1 MREVITHINKGPDSP
16 ARVLKPERAPLRI
29 AAIQEPWHGSVEK
42 QKQEITAAV
51 QAASEFAPD
60 LIVLTELSLYPYA
73 CTRPDAQAD
82 FVPEQ
87 LNGMSV
93 SFAAELARASSAH
106 VVISLYEDAGKEH
119 FNTAVTVAPSGE
131 IVLKTRKT
139 HIPVTAGYY
148 EDKYFAQGDSS
159 PAVVKIK
166 DALVGTPTCWDQW
179 FPELAREYGL
189 INADLLCYPTAIGS
203 EPDHPD
209 FDTEPLWRQM
219 MVAHGIANGLF
230 VAAVNRTGVEDGITF
245 YGSSFISDPYGRLL
259 VRASSTG
266 SAVLVADL
274 DLDQKRDW
282 LTLFP
287 FFKTRRPSMYKHI
300 NKTDNK

>member
-1 MREVITHINKGPDSP
+1 MREVITHINKGADSP
-16 ARVLKPERAPLRI
+16 ARVLPAERTPLRI
-29 AAIQEPWHGSVEK
+29 AAIQEPWHGSVER
-42 QKQEITAAV
+42 QKAEITAAV

-60 LIVLTELSLYPYA
+60 LIILTELSLYPYA

-82 FVPEQ
+82 FVAEKSDQ
-87 LNGMSV
+87 SGMSV
-93 SFAAELARASSAH
+93 SFAAELARSSGAH
-106 VVISLYEDAGKEH
+106 VLISLYEDAGDKQY
-119 FNTAVTVAPSGE
+119 NAAVTVAPSGE

-148 EDKYFAQGDSS
+148 EDKYFEQGDSS

-166 DALVGTPTCWDQW
+166 DASVGTPTCWDQW

-189 INADLLCYPTAIGS
+189 INTDLLCYPTAIGS

-219 MVAHGIANGLF
+219 MLAHGIANGLF
-230 VAAVNRTGVEDGITF
+230 VAAVNRTGQEDGIDF
-245 YGSSFISDPYGRLL
+245 YGSSFISDPYGRILA
-259 VRASSTG
+259 RAGNSD

-287 FFKTRRPSMYKHI
+287 FFKTRRPSVYKNI
-300 NKTDNK
+300 NK

>member
-1 MREVITHINKGPDSP
+1 MREVITHINKGSDSP
-16 ARVLKPERAPLRI
+16 ARVLPAVRTPLRI
-29 AAIQEPWHGSVEK
+29 ALIQEPWHGSVEK
-42 QKQEITAAV
+42 QKAEITAAV

-82 FVPEQ
+82 FVPEK
-87 LNGMSV
+87 LDGMSV
-93 SFAAELARASSAH
+93 SFAAELARSSGAH
-106 VVISLYEDAGKEH
+106 VLISLYEDAGDKQY
-119 FNTAVTVAPSGE
+119 NSAVMVAPDGG

-148 EDKYFAQGDSS
+148 EDKYFAEGDST

-166 DALVGTPTCWDQW
+166 DASVGTPTCWDQW

-189 INADLLCYPTAIGS
+189 INTDLLSYPTAIGS

-219 MVAHGIANGLF
+219 MVAHAIANGLF
-230 VAAVNRTGVEDGITF
+230 VAAVNRTGIEDGITF
-245 YGSSFISDPYGRLL
+245 YGSSFISDPYGRILA
-259 VRASSTG
+259 RAGTSG

-287 FFKTRRPSMYKHI
+287 FFKTRRPSVYKNI
-300 NKTDNK
+300 NK

>member
-1 MREVITHINKGPDSP
+1 MREVITHINKGSDSP
-16 ARVLKPERAPLRI
+16 ARVLPAVRTPLRI
-29 AAIQEPWHGSVEK
+29 ALIQEPWHGSVEK
-42 QKQEITAAV
+42 QKAEITAAV

-82 FVPEQ
+82 FVPEK
-87 LNGMSV
+87 LDGMSV
-93 SFAAELARASSAH
+93 SFAAELARSSGAH
-106 VVISLYEDAGKEH
+106 VLISLYEDAGDKQY
-119 FNTAVTVAPSGE
+119 NSAVTVAPDGG

-148 EDKYFAQGDSS
+148 EDKYFAEGDST

-166 DALVGTPTCWDQW
+166 DASVGTPTCWDQW

-189 INADLLCYPTAIGS
+189 INTDLLSYPTAIGS

-219 MVAHGIANGLF
+219 MVAHAIANGLF
-230 VAAVNRTGVEDGITF
+230 VAAVNRTGIEDGITF
-245 YGSSFISDPYGRLL
+245 YGSSFISDPYGRILA
-259 VRASSTG
+259 RAGTSG

-287 FFKTRRPSMYKHI
+287 FFKTRRPSVYKNI
-300 NKTDNK
+300 NK

>member
-1 MREVITHINKGPDSP
+1 MREVITHINKGADSP
-16 ARVLKPERAPLRI
+16 ARVLPAVRTPLRI
-29 AAIQEPWHGSVEK
+29 AAIQEPWHGSVER
-42 QKQEITAAV
+42 QKAEITAAV
-51 QAASEFAPD
+51 QAASEFALD
-60 LIVLTELSLYPYA
+60 LIVLTELTLYPYA

-82 FVPEQ
+82 FVAEKSDQ
-87 LNGMSV
+87 SGMSV
-93 SFAAELARASSAH
+93 SFAAELARSSGAH
-106 VVISLYEDAGKEH
+106 VLISLYEDAGDKQY
-119 FNTAVTVAPSGE
+119 NAAVTVAPSGE

-148 EDKYFAQGDSS
+148 EDKYFEQGDSS
-159 PAVVKIK
+159 PAVVRIK
-166 DALVGTPTCWDQW
+166 DASVGTPTCWDQW

-189 INADLLCYPTAIGS
+189 IDTDLLCYPTAIGS

-230 VAAVNRTGVEDGITF
+230 IAAVNRTGQEDGITF
-245 YGSSFISDPYGRLL
+245 YGSSFISDPYGRILA
-259 VRASSTG
+259 RAGSSG
-266 SAVLVADL
+266 SALLVADL

-287 FFKTRRPSMYKHI
+287 FFKTRRPSVYKNI
-300 NKTDNK
+300 NK

>member
-1 MREVITHINKGPDSP
+1 MREVITHINKGSDSP
-16 ARVLKPERAPLRI
+16 ARILPAVRTPLRI
-29 AAIQEPWHGSVEK
+29 ALIQEPWHGSVEK
-42 QKQEITAAV
+42 QKVEITAAV

-82 FVPEQ
+82 FVPEK
-87 LNGMSV
+87 LDGVSV
-93 SFAAELARASSAH
+93 TFAAELARSSGAH
-106 VVISLYEDAGKEH
+106 VLISLYEDAGDKH
-119 FNTAVTVAPSGE
+119 YNSAVTVAPDGG

-148 EDKYFAQGDSS
+148 EDKYFAEGDST
-159 PAVVKIK
+159 PAVVKIQ
-166 DALVGTPTCWDQW
+166 DASVGTPTCWDQW

-219 MVAHGIANGLF
+219 MVAHAIANGLF
-230 VAAVNRTGVEDGITF
+230 IAAVNRTGIEDGITF
-245 YGSSFISDPYGRLL
+245 YGSSFISDPYGRVLA
-259 VRASSTG
+259 RAGTSG

-287 FFKTRRPSMYKHI
+287 FFKTRRPSVYKNI
-300 NKTDNK
+300 NK

>member
-1 MREVITHINKGPDSP
+1 MREVITHINKGSDSP
-16 ARVLKPERAPLRI
+16 ARVLPAVRTPLRI
-29 AAIQEPWHGSVEK
+29 ALIQEPWHGSVEK
-42 QKQEITAAV
+42 QKVEITAAV

-82 FVPEQ
+82 FVPEK
-87 LNGMSV
+87 LDGVSV
-93 SFAAELARASSAH
+93 TFAAELARSSGAH
-106 VVISLYEDAGKEH
+106 VLISLYEDAGDKQY
-119 FNTAVTVAPSGE
+119 NSAVTVAPDGG

-148 EDKYFAQGDSS
+148 EDKYFAEGDST

-166 DALVGTPTCWDQW
+166 DASVGTPTCWDQW

-189 INADLLCYPTAIGS
+189 INTDLLCYPTAIGS

-219 MVAHGIANGLF
+219 MVAHAIANGLF
-230 VAAVNRTGVEDGITF
+230 IAAVNRTGIEDGITF
-245 YGSSFISDPYGRLL
+245 YGSSFISDPYGRVLA
-259 VRASSTG
+259 RAGTSG

-287 FFKTRRPSMYKHI
+287 FFKTRRPSVYKNI
-300 NKTDNK
+300 NK

>member
-1 MREVITHINKGPDSP
+1 MREVITHINKGSDSP
-16 ARVLKPERAPLRI
+16 ARVLPAVRTPLRI
-29 AAIQEPWHGSVEK
+29 ALIQEPWHGSVEK
-42 QKQEITAAV
+42 QKAEITAAV

-82 FVPEQ
+82 FVPEK
-87 LNGMSV
+87 LDGVSV
-93 SFAAELARASSAH
+93 TFAAELARSSGAH
-106 VVISLYEDAGKEH
+106 VLISLYEDAGDKQY
-119 FNTAVTVAPSGE
+119 NSAVTVAPDGG

-148 EDKYFAQGDSS
+148 EDKYFAEGDST

-166 DALVGTPTCWDQW
+166 DASVGTPTCWDQW

-189 INADLLCYPTAIGS
+189 INTDLLCYPTAIGS

-219 MVAHGIANGLF
+219 MVAHAIANGLF
-230 VAAVNRTGVEDGITF
+230 VAAVNRTGIEDGITF
-245 YGSSFISDPYGRLL
+245 YGSSFISDPYGRILA
-259 VRASSTG
+259 RAGTSG

-287 FFKTRRPSMYKHI
+287 FFKTRRPSVYKNI
-300 NKTDNK
+300 NK

>member
-1 MREVITHINKGPDSP
+1 MREVITHINKGSDSP
-16 ARVLKPERAPLRI
+16 ARILPAVRTPLRI
-29 AAIQEPWHGSVEK
+29 ALIQEPWHGSVEK
-42 QKQEITAAV
+42 QKVEITAAV

-82 FVPEQ
+82 FVPEK
-87 LNGMSV
+87 LDGMSV
-93 SFAAELARASSAH
+93 SFAAELARSSGAH
-106 VVISLYEDAGKEH
+106 VLISLYEDAGDKH
-119 FNTAVTVAPSGE
+119 YNSAVTVAPDGG

-148 EDKYFAQGDSS
+148 EDKYFAEGDST

-166 DALVGTPTCWDQW
+166 DASVGTPTCWDQW

-189 INADLLCYPTAIGS
+189 INTDLLCYPTAIGS

-219 MVAHGIANGLF
+219 MVAHAIANGLF
-230 VAAVNRTGVEDGITF
+230 IAAVNRTGIEDGITF
-245 YGSSFISDPYGRLL
+245 YGSSFISDPYGRILA
-259 VRASSTG
+259 RAGTSG

-287 FFKTRRPSMYKHI
+287 FFKTRRPSVYKNI
-300 NKTDNK
+300 NK

>member
-1 MREVITHINKGPDSP
+1 MREVITHINKGSDSP
-16 ARVLKPERAPLRI
+16 ARVLPAVRTPLRI
-29 AAIQEPWHGSVEK
+29 ALIQEPWHGSVEK
-42 QKQEITAAV
+42 QKVEITAAV

-60 LIVLTELSLYPYA
+60 LIVLMELSLYPYA

-82 FVPEQ
+82 FVPEK
-87 LNGMSV
+87 LDGVSV
-93 SFAAELARASSAH
+93 TFAAELARSSGAH
-106 VVISLYEDAGKEH
+106 VLISLYEDAGDKQY
-119 FNTAVTVAPSGE
+119 NSAVTVAPDGG

-148 EDKYFAQGDSS
+148 EDKYFAEGDST

-166 DALVGTPTCWDQW
+166 DASVGTPTCWDQW

-189 INADLLCYPTAIGS
+189 INTDLLCYPTAIGS

-219 MVAHGIANGLF
+219 MVAHAIANGLF
-230 VAAVNRTGVEDGITF
+230 VAAVNRTGIEDGITF
-245 YGSSFISDPYGRLL
+245 YGSSFISDPYGRILA
-259 VRASSTG
+259 RAGASG

-287 FFKTRRPSMYKHI
+287 FFKTRRPSVYKNI
-300 NKTDNK
+300 NK

>member
-1 MREVITHINKGPDSP
+1 MREVITHINKGSDSP
-16 ARVLKPERAPLRI
+16 ARILPAVRTPLRI
-29 AAIQEPWHGSVEK
+29 ALIQEPWHGSVEK
-42 QKQEITAAV
+42 QKAEITAAV

-82 FVPEQ
+82 FVPEK
-87 LNGMSV
+87 LDGMSV
-93 SFAAELARASSAH
+93 SFAAELARSSGAH
-106 VVISLYEDAGKEH
+106 VLISLYEDAGDKQY
-119 FNTAVTVAPSGE
+119 NSAVTVAPDGG

-148 EDKYFAQGDSS
+148 EDKYFAEGDST

-166 DALVGTPTCWDQW
+166 DASVGTPTCWDQW

-189 INADLLCYPTAIGS
+189 INTDLLCYPTAIGS

-219 MVAHGIANGLF
+219 MVAHAIANGLF
-230 VAAVNRTGVEDGITF
+230 VAAVNRTGIEDGITF
-245 YGSSFISDPYGRLL
+245 YGSSFISDPYGRILA
-259 VRASSTG
+259 RAGTSG

-287 FFKTRRPSMYKHI
+287 FFKTRRPSVYKNI
-300 NKTDNK
+300 NK

>member
-1 MREVITHINKGPDSP
+1 MREVITHINKGSDSP
-16 ARVLKPERAPLRI
+16 ARVLPAVRTPLRI
-29 AAIQEPWHGSVEK
+29 ALIQEPWHGSVEK
-42 QKQEITAAV
+42 QKAEITAAV

-82 FVPEQ
+82 FVPEK
-87 LNGMSV
+87 LDGMSV
-93 SFAAELARASSAH
+93 SFAAELARSSGAH
-106 VVISLYEDAGKEH
+106 VLISLYEDADDKKY
-119 FNTAVTVAPSGE
+119 NSAVTVAPDGGL
-131 IVLKTRKT
+131 VLKTRKT

-148 EDKYFAQGDSS
+148 EDKYFAEGDST

-166 DALVGTPTCWDQW
+166 DASVGTPTCWDQW

-219 MVAHGIANGLF
+219 MVAHAIANGLF
-230 VAAVNRTGVEDGITF
+230 VAAVNRTGIEDGITF
-245 YGSSFISDPYGRLL
+245 YGSSFISDPYGRILA
-259 VRASSTG
+259 RAGTSG

-287 FFKTRRPSMYKHI
+287 FFKTRRPSVYKNI
-300 NKTDNK
+300 NK

>member
-1 MREVITHINKGPDSP
+1 MREVITHINKGSDSP
-16 ARVLKPERAPLRI
+16 ARILPAVRTPLRI
-29 AAIQEPWHGSVEK
+29 ALIQEPWHGSVEK
-42 QKQEITAAV
+42 QKVEITAAV

-82 FVPEQ
+82 FVPEK
-87 LNGMSV
+87 LDGMSV
-93 SFAAELARASSAH
+93 SFAAELARSSGAH
-106 VVISLYEDAGKEH
+106 VLISLYEDAGDKQY
-119 FNTAVTVAPSGE
+119 NSAVMVAPDGG

-148 EDKYFAQGDSS
+148 EDKYFEQGDST

-166 DALVGTPTCWDQW
+166 EASVGTPTCWDQW

-189 INADLLCYPTAIGS
+189 INTDLLCYPTAIGS

-219 MVAHGIANGLF
+219 MVAHAIANGLF
-230 VAAVNRTGVEDGITF
+230 VAAVNRTGIEDGITF
-245 YGSSFISDPYGRLL
+245 YGSSFISDPYGRILA
-259 VRASSTG
+259 RAGTSG

-287 FFKTRRPSMYKHI
+287 FFKTRRPSVYKNI
-300 NKTDNK
+300 NK

>member
-1 MREVITHINKGPDSP
+1 MREVITHINKGADSP
-16 ARVLKPERAPLRI
+16 ARVLPAVRTALRI
-29 AAIQEPWHGSVEK
+29 AAIQEPWHASVER
-42 QKQEITAAV
+42 QKAEIAAAV

-60 LIVLTELSLYPYA
+60 LIILTELSLYPYA

-82 FVPEQ
+82 FVPEKLDQ
-87 LNGMSV
+87 SGMSV
-93 SFAAELARASSAH
+93 SFAAELARSSGAH
-106 VVISLYEDAGKEH
+106 VLISLYEDAGDKQY
-119 FNTAVTVAPSGE
+119 NAAVTVAPSGE

-148 EDKYFAQGDSS
+148 EDKYFEQGDSS
-159 PAVVKIK
+159 PAVAKIK
-166 DALVGTPTCWDQW
+166 DASVGTPTCWDQW

-189 INADLLCYPTAIGS
+189 INADLLSYPTAIGS

-209 FDTEPLWRQM
+209 FDTEPMWRQM

-230 VAAVNRTGVEDGITF
+230 IAAVNRTGIEDGITF
-245 YGSSFISDPYGRLL
+245 YGSSFISDPYGRILA
-259 VRASSTG
+259 RAGSSG
-266 SAVLVADL
+266 SALLVADL

-287 FFKTRRPSMYKHI
+287 FFKTRRPSMYKNL
-300 NKTDNK
+300 NK

>member
-1 MREVITHINKGPDSP
+1 MREVITHINKGSDSP
-16 ARVLKPERAPLRI
+16 ARVLPAVRTPLRI
-29 AAIQEPWHGSVEK
+29 ALIQEPWHGSVEK
-42 QKQEITAAV
+42 QKAEITAAV

-82 FVPEQ
+82 FVPEK
-87 LNGMSV
+87 LDGMSV
-93 SFAAELARASSAH
+93 SFAAELARSSGAH
-106 VVISLYEDAGKEH
+106 VLISLYEDAGDKH
-119 FNTAVTVAPSGE
+119 YNSAVTVAPDGG
-131 IVLKTRKT
+131 IALKTRKT

-148 EDKYFAQGDSS
+148 EDKYFAEGDST
-159 PAVVKIK
+159 PAVVKIQ
-166 DALVGTPTCWDQW
+166 DASVGTPTCWDQW

-219 MVAHGIANGLF
+219 MVAHAIANGLF
-230 VAAVNRTGVEDGITF
+230 IAAVNRTGIEDGITF
-245 YGSSFISDPYGRLL
+245 YGSSFISDPYGRVLA
-259 VRASSTG
+259 RAGTSG

-287 FFKTRRPSMYKHI
+287 FFKTRRPSVYKNI
-300 NKTDNK
+300 NK

>member
-1 MREVITHINKGPDSP
+1 MREVITHINKGSDSP
-16 ARVLKPERAPLRI
+16 ARILPAVRTPLRI
-29 AAIQEPWHGSVEK
+29 ALIQEPWHGSVEK
-42 QKQEITAAV
+42 QKVEITAAV
-51 QAASEFAPD
+51 QAASEFATD

-82 FVPEQ
+82 FVPEK
-87 LNGMSV
+87 LDGVSV
-93 SFAAELARASSAH
+93 TFAAELARSSGAH
-106 VVISLYEDAGKEH
+106 VLISLYEDAGDKH
-119 FNTAVTVAPSGE
+119 YNSAVTVAPDGG

-148 EDKYFAQGDSS
+148 EDKYFAEGDST
-159 PAVVKIK
+159 PAVVKIQ
-166 DALVGTPTCWDQW
+166 DASVGTPTCWDQW

-189 INADLLCYPTAIGS
+189 INTDLLCYPTAIGS

-219 MVAHGIANGLF
+219 MVAHAIANGLF
-230 VAAVNRTGVEDGITF
+230 IAAVNRTGIEDGITF
-245 YGSSFISDPYGRLL
+245 YGSSFISDPYGRVLA
-259 VRASSTG
+259 RAGTSG

-287 FFKTRRPSMYKHI
+287 FFKTRRPSVYKNI
-300 NKTDNK
+300 NK

>member
-1 MREVITHINKGPDSP
+1 MTKRELITHINKGEDSP
-16 ARVLKPERAPLRI
+16 ARVIPAQRKPLRI
-29 AAIQEPWHGSVEK
+29 ALIQEPWHGSVEK
-42 QKQEITAAV
+42 QKEEITNAV
-51 QAASEFAPD
+51 QATSEFAPD
-60 LIVLTELSLYPYA
+60 FIILTELSLYPYA

-82 FVPEQ
+82 FVPEK
-87 LNGMSV
+87 LDGMSV
-93 SFAAELARASSAH
+93 SFATELARSSGAH
-106 VVISLYEDAGKEH
+106 VVISMYEDAGDQH

-148 EDKYFAQGDSS
+148 ENKYFSQGDST
-159 PAVVKIK
+159 PAVVKIN

-189 INADLLCYPTAIGS
+189 INTDLLCYPTAIGS

-219 MVAHGIANGLF
+219 MVAHGISNGLF
-230 VAAVNRTGVEDGITF
+230 VAAVNRTGTEDGIIF
-245 YGSSFISDPYGRLL
+245 YGSSFISDPYGRVLA
-259 VRASSTG
+259 RAGQEGSSL
-266 SAVLVADL
+266 LVADL

-287 FFKTRRPSMYKHI
+287 FFKTRRPSVYENI
-300 NKTDNK
+300 NK

>member
-1 MREVITHINKGPDSP
+1 MREVITHINKGSDSP
-16 ARVLKPERAPLRI
+16 ARVLPAVRTPLRI
-29 AAIQEPWHGSVEK
+29 ALIQEPWHGSVEK
-42 QKQEITAAV
+42 QKAEITAAV

-82 FVPEQ
+82 FVPEK
-87 LNGMSV
+87 LDGVSV
-93 SFAAELARASSAH
+93 TFAAELARSSGAH
-106 VVISLYEDAGKEH
+106 VLISLYEDAGDKH
-119 FNTAVTVAPSGE
+119 YNSAVTVAPDGG

-148 EDKYFAQGDSS
+148 EDKYFAEGDST

-166 DALVGTPTCWDQW
+166 DASVGTPTCWDQW

-189 INADLLCYPTAIGS
+189 INTDLLCYPTAIGS

-219 MVAHGIANGLF
+219 MVAHAIANGLF
-230 VAAVNRTGVEDGITF
+230 VAAVNRTGIEDGITF
-245 YGSSFISDPYGRLL
+245 YGSSFISDPYGRVLA
-259 VRASSTG
+259 RAGTSG

-287 FFKTRRPSMYKHI
+287 FFKTRRPSVYKNI
-300 NKTDNK
+300 NK

>member
-1 MREVITHINKGPDSP
+1 MREVITHINKGSDSP
-16 ARVLKPERAPLRI
+16 ARVLPAVRTPLRI
-29 AAIQEPWHGSVEK
+29 ALIQEPWHGSVEK
-42 QKQEITAAV
+42 QKVEITAAV

-82 FVPEQ
+82 FVPEK
-87 LNGMSV
+87 LDGVSV
-93 SFAAELARASSAH
+93 TFAAELARSSGAH
-106 VVISLYEDAGKEH
+106 VLISLYEDAGDKH
-119 FNTAVTVAPSGE
+119 YNSAVTVAPDGG

-148 EDKYFAQGDSS
+148 EDKYFAEGDST
-159 PAVVKIK
+159 PAVVKIQ
-166 DALVGTPTCWDQW
+166 DASVGTPTCWDQW

-189 INADLLCYPTAIGS
+189 INTDLLCYPTAIGS

-219 MVAHGIANGLF
+219 MVAHAIANGLF
-230 VAAVNRTGVEDGITF
+230 VAAVNRTGIEDGITF
-245 YGSSFISDPYGRLL
+245 YGSSFISDPYGRILA
-259 VRASSTG
+259 RAGTSG

-287 FFKTRRPSMYKHI
+287 FFKTRRPSVYKNI
-300 NKTDNK
+300 NK

>member
-1 MREVITHINKGPDSP
+1 MREVITHINKGSDSP
-16 ARVLKPERAPLRI
+16 ARVLPAVRTPLRI
-29 AAIQEPWHGSVEK
+29 ALIQEPWHASVEK
-42 QKQEITAAV
+42 QKAEITAAV

-82 FVPEQ
+82 FVPEK
-87 LNGMSV
+87 LDGVSV
-93 SFAAELARASSAH
+93 TFAAELARSSGAH
-106 VVISLYEDAGKEH
+106 VLISLYEDAGDKQY
-119 FNTAVTVAPSGE
+119 NSAVTVAPDGG

-148 EDKYFAQGDSS
+148 EDKYFAEGDST

-166 DALVGTPTCWDQW
+166 DVSVGTPTCWDQW

-189 INADLLCYPTAIGS
+189 INTDLLCYPTAIGS

-219 MVAHGIANGLF
+219 MVAHAIANGLF
-230 VAAVNRTGVEDGITF
+230 VAAVNRTGIEDGITF
-245 YGSSFISDPYGRLL
+245 YGSSFISDPYGRILA
-259 VRASSTG
+259 RAGTSG

-287 FFKTRRPSMYKHI
+287 FFKTRRPSVYKNI
-300 NKTDNK
+300 NK

>member
-1 MREVITHINKGPDSP
+1 MREVITHINKGSDSP
-16 ARVLKPERAPLRI
+16 ARVLPAVRTPLRI
-29 AAIQEPWHGSVEK
+29 ALIQEPWHGSVEK
-42 QKQEITAAV
+42 QKVEITAAV

-82 FVPEQ
+82 FVPEK
-87 LNGMSV
+87 LDGVSV
-93 SFAAELARASSAH
+93 TFAAELARSSGAH
-106 VVISLYEDAGKEH
+106 VLISLYEDAGDKH
-119 FNTAVTVAPSGE
+119 YNSAVTVAPDGG

-148 EDKYFAQGDSS
+148 EDKYFAEGDST

-166 DALVGTPTCWDQW
+166 DASVGTPTCWDQW

-219 MVAHGIANGLF
+219 MVAHAIANGLF
-230 VAAVNRTGVEDGITF
+230 VAAVNRTGIEDGITF
-245 YGSSFISDPYGRLL
+245 YGSSFISDPYGRILA
-259 VRASSTG
+259 RAGTSG

-287 FFKTRRPSMYKHI
+287 FFKTRRPSVYKNI
-300 NKTDNK
+300 NK

>member
-1 MREVITHINKGPDSP
+1 MREVITHINKGADSP
-16 ARVLKPERAPLRI
+16 ARVLPAERAPLRI
-29 AAIQEPWHGSVEK
+29 AGIQEPWHGSVEK
-42 QKQEITAAV
+42 QKLEISAAV

-60 LIVLTELSLYPYA
+60 LIILTELTLYPYA

-82 FVPEQ
+82 FVPEK
-87 LNGMSV
+87 LDGMSV
-93 SFAAELARASSAH
+93 SFAAELARSSGAH
-106 VVISLYEDAGKEH
+106 VLISLYEDAGDK
-119 FNTAVTVAPSGE
+119 NYNSAVTVAPDGQ

-159 PAVVKIK
+159 PAVMKIK
-166 DALVGTPTCWDQW
+166 DALVGSPTCWDQW

-219 MVAHGIANGLF
+219 MLAHGIANGLF
-230 VAAVNRTGVEDGITF
+230 VAAVNRTGQEDGIDF
-245 YGSSFISDPYGRLL
+245 YGSSFISDPYGRILA
-259 VRASSTG
+259 RAGNSD

-287 FFKTRRPSMYKHI
+287 FFKTRRPSVYKNI
-300 NKTDNK
+300 NK

>member
-1 MREVITHINKGPDSP
+1 MREVITHINKGADSP
-16 ARVLKPERAPLRI
+16 ARVLPAERTPLRI
-29 AAIQEPWHGSVEK
+29 AAIQEPWRGSVEK
-42 QKQEITAAV
+42 QKAEITAAV

-60 LIVLTELSLYPYA
+60 LIVLAELSLYPYA

-82 FVPEQ
+82 FVPEK
-87 LNGMSV
+87 LDEKGMSV
-93 SFAAELARASSAH
+93 SFAAELARSSGAH
-106 VVISLYEDAGKEH
+106 VLISLYEDAGDKQY
-119 FNTAVTVAPSGE
+119 NTAVTIAPSGA

-148 EDKYFAQGDSS
+148 EDKYFEQGDSS

-166 DALVGTPTCWDQW
+166 DASVGTPTCWDQW
-179 FPELAREYGL
+179 FPELAREFGL
-189 INADLLCYPTAIGS
+189 IDTDLLCYPTAIGS

-230 VAAVNRTGVEDGITF
+230 IAAVNRTGQEDGITF
-245 YGSSFISDPYGRLL
+245 YGSSFISDPYGRILA
-259 VRASSTG
+259 RAGSSG
-266 SAVLVADL
+266 SALLVADL

-287 FFKTRRPSMYKHI
+287 FFKTRRPSVYKNI
-300 NKTDNK
+300 NK

>member
-1 MREVITHINKGPDSP
+1 MREVFTHINKGLDSP
-16 ARVLKPERAPLRI
+16 ARVLPPERTPLRI
-29 AAIQEPWHGSVEK
+29 AAIQEPWHGSIEK
-42 QKQEITAAV
+42 QKEEITAAV
-51 QAASEFAPD
+51 EAASEFSPD
-60 LIVLTELSLYPYA
+60 LIILTELSLYPYA
-73 CTRPDAQAD
+73 CTRPDAQAE
-82 FVPEQ
+82 FVPELLDQ
-87 LNGMSV
+87 NGMSV

-106 VVISLYEDAGKEH
+106 VVISLYEDAGEKKY
-119 FNTAVTVAPSGE
+119 NTAVTVAPSGD
-131 IVLKTRKT
+131 IILKTRKT

-148 EDKYFAQGDSS
+148 EDKYFENGDSI
-159 PAVVKIK
+159 PTVVKVK
-166 DALVGTPTCWDQW
+166 DASVGTPTCWDQW

-219 MVAHGIANGLF
+219 MMAHGISNGLF
-230 VAAVNRTGVEDGITF
+230 IVAVNRTGTEDGIIF
-245 YGSSFISDPYGRLL
+245 YGSSFISDPYGRVLA
-259 VRASSTG
+259 RAAQSG

-287 FFKTRRPSMYKHI
+287 FFKTRRPSMYK
-300 NKTDNK
+300 NLTK

>member
-1 MREVITHINKGPDSP
+1 MREVITHINKGSDSP
-16 ARVLKPERAPLRI
+16 ARVLPAVRTPLRI
-29 AAIQEPWHGSVEK
+29 ALIQEPWHGSVEK
-42 QKQEITAAV
+42 QKTEITAAV

-82 FVPEQ
+82 FVPEK
-87 LNGMSV
+87 LDGMSV
-93 SFAAELARASSAH
+93 SFAAELARSSGAH
-106 VVISLYEDAGKEH
+106 VLISLYEDAGDKQY
-119 FNTAVTVAPSGE
+119 NSAVTVAPDGG

-148 EDKYFAQGDSS
+148 EDKYFAEGDST

-166 DALVGTPTCWDQW
+166 DASVGTPTCWDQW

-189 INADLLCYPTAIGS
+189 INTDLLSYPTAIGS

-219 MVAHGIANGLF
+219 MVAHAIANGLF
-230 VAAVNRTGVEDGITF
+230 VAAVNRTGIEDGITF
-245 YGSSFISDPYGRLL
+245 YGSSFISDPYGRILA
-259 VRASSTG
+259 RAGTSG

-287 FFKTRRPSMYKHI
+287 FFKTRRPSVYKNI
-300 NKTDNK
+300 NK

>member
-1 MREVITHINKGPDSP
+1 MREVITHINKGSDSP
-16 ARVLKPERAPLRI
+16 ARVLPAVRTPLRI
-29 AAIQEPWHGSVEK
+29 ALIQEPWHGSVEK
-42 QKQEITAAV
+42 QKAEITAAV

-82 FVPEQ
+82 FVPEK
-87 LNGMSV
+87 LDGVSV
-93 SFAAELARASSAH
+93 TFAAELARSSGAH
-106 VVISLYEDAGKEH
+106 VLISLYEDAGDKQY
-119 FNTAVTVAPSGE
+119 NSAVTVAPDGG

-148 EDKYFAQGDSS
+148 EDKYFAEGDST
-159 PAVVKIK
+159 PAVVKIQ
-166 DALVGTPTCWDQW
+166 DASVGTPTCWDQW

-219 MVAHGIANGLF
+219 MVAHAIANGLF
-230 VAAVNRTGVEDGITF
+230 IAAVNRTGIEDGITF
-245 YGSSFISDPYGRLL
+245 YGSSFISDPYGRVLA
-259 VRASSTG
+259 RAGTSG

-287 FFKTRRPSMYKHI
+287 FFKTRRPSVYKNI
-300 NKTDNK
+300 NK

>member
-1 MREVITHINKGPDSP
+1 MREVITHINKGSDSP
-16 ARVLKPERAPLRI
+16 ARILPAVRTPLRI
-29 AAIQEPWHGSVEK
+29 ALIQEPWHGSVEK
-42 QKQEITAAV
+42 QKAEITAAV

-82 FVPEQ
+82 FVPEK
-87 LNGMSV
+87 LDGVSV
-93 SFAAELARASSAH
+93 TFAAELARSSGAH
-106 VVISLYEDAGKEH
+106 VLISLYEDAGDKH
-119 FNTAVTVAPSGE
+119 YNSAVTVAPDGG

-148 EDKYFAQGDSS
+148 EDKYFAEGDST

-166 DALVGTPTCWDQW
+166 DASVGTPTCWDQW

-219 MVAHGIANGLF
+219 MVAHAIANGLF
-230 VAAVNRTGVEDGITF
+230 VAAVNRTGIEDGITF
-245 YGSSFISDPYGRLL
+245 YGSSFISDPYGRILA
-259 VRASSTG
+259 RAGTSG

-287 FFKTRRPSMYKHI
+287 FFKTRRPSVYKNI
-300 NKTDNK
+300 NK

>member
-1 MREVITHINKGPDSP
+1 MTKRELITHINKGEDSP
-16 ARVLKPERAPLRI
+16 ARVIPAQRKPLRI
-29 AAIQEPWHGSVEK
+29 ALIQEPWHGSVEK
-42 QKQEITAAV
+42 QKEEITNAV

-60 LIVLTELSLYPYA
+60 LIILTELSLYPYA

-82 FVPEQ
+82 FVPEK
-87 LNGMSV
+87 LDGMSV
-93 SFAAELARASSAH
+93 SFATELARSSGAH
-106 VVISLYEDAGKEH
+106 VVISMYEDAGDQH
-119 FNTAVTVAPSGE
+119 FNTAVTIAPGGA

-148 EDKYFAQGDSS
+148 EDKYFSQGDST
-159 PAVVKIK
+159 PAVVKIN

-189 INADLLCYPTAIGS
+189 INTDLLCYPTAIGS

-219 MVAHGIANGLF
+219 MVAHGISNGLF
-230 VAAVNRTGVEDGITF
+230 VAAVNRTGTEDGIIF
-245 YGSSFISDPYGRLL
+245 YGSSFISDPYGRVLA
-259 VRASSTG
+259 RAGQEGSSL
-266 SAVLVADL
+266 LVADL

-287 FFKTRRPSMYKHI
+287 FFKTRRPSVYENI
-300 NKTDNK
+300 NK

>member
-1 MREVITHINKGPDSP
+1 MREVITHINKGSDSP
-16 ARVLKPERAPLRI
+16 ARILPAVRTPLRI
-29 AAIQEPWHGSVEK
+29 ALIQEPWHGSVEK
-42 QKQEITAAV
+42 QKAEITAAV

-82 FVPEQ
+82 FVPEK
-87 LNGMSV
+87 LDGVSV
-93 SFAAELARASSAH
+93 TFAAELARSSGAH
-106 VVISLYEDAGKEH
+106 VLISLYEDAGDKQY
-119 FNTAVTVAPSGE
+119 NSAVTVAPDGG

-148 EDKYFAQGDSS
+148 EDKYFAEGDST

-166 DALVGTPTCWDQW
+166 DVSVGTPTCWDQW

-189 INADLLCYPTAIGS
+189 INTDLLCYPTAIGS
-203 EPDHPD
+203 EPDYPD

-219 MVAHGIANGLF
+219 MVAHAIANGLF
-230 VAAVNRTGVEDGITF
+230 VAAVNRTGIEDGITF
-245 YGSSFISDPYGRLL
+245 YGSSFISDPYGRILA
-259 VRASSTG
+259 RAGTSG

-287 FFKTRRPSMYKHI
+287 FFKTRRPSVYKNI
-300 NKTDNK
+300 NK

>member
-1 MREVITHINKGPDSP
+1 MREVITHINKGSDSP
-16 ARVLKPERAPLRI
+16 ARVLPAVRTPLRI
-29 AAIQEPWHGSVEK
+29 ALIQEPWHGSVEK
-42 QKQEITAAV
+42 QKVEITAAV

-82 FVPEQ
+82 FVPEK
-87 LNGMSV
+87 LDGVSV
-93 SFAAELARASSAH
+93 TFAAELARSSGAH
-106 VVISLYEDAGKEH
+106 VLISLYEDAGDKQY
-119 FNTAVTVAPSGE
+119 N
-131 IVLKTRKT
+131 
-139 HIPVTAGYY
+139 TAGYY
-148 EDKYFAQGDSS
+148 EDKYFAEGDST

-166 DALVGTPTCWDQW
+166 DASVGTPTCWDQW

-189 INADLLCYPTAIGS
+189 INTDLLCYPTAIGS

-219 MVAHGIANGLF
+219 MVAHAIANGLF
-230 VAAVNRTGVEDGITF
+230 IAAVNRTGIEDGITF
-245 YGSSFISDPYGRLL
+245 YGSSFISDPYGRVLA
-259 VRASSTG
+259 RAGTSG

-287 FFKTRRPSMYKHI
+287 FFKTRRPSVYKNI
-300 NKTDNK
+300 NK

>member
-1 MREVITHINKGPDSP
+1 
-16 ARVLKPERAPLRI
+16 
-29 AAIQEPWHGSVEK
+29 
-42 QKQEITAAV
+42 V

-60 LIVLTELSLYPYA
+60 LIILTELTLYPYA

-82 FVPEQ
+82 FVPEK
-87 LNGMSV
+87 LDGMSV
-93 SFAAELARASSAH
+93 SFAAELARSSGAH
-106 VVISLYEDAGKEH
+106 VLISLYEDAGDK
-119 FNTAVTVAPSGE
+119 NYNSALTVAPDGQ

-159 PAVVKIK
+159 PAVMKIK
-166 DALVGTPTCWDQW
+166 DALVGSPTCWDQW

-189 INADLLCYPTAIGS
+189 INTDLLCYPTAIGS

-219 MVAHGIANGLF
+219 MLAHGIANGLF
-230 VAAVNRTGVEDGITF
+230 VAAVNRTGQEDGIDF
-245 YGSSFISDPYGRLL
+245 YGSSFISDPYGRILA
-259 VRASSTG
+259 RAG
-266 SAVLVADL
+266 NNDSAVLVADL

-287 FFKTRRPSMYKHI
+287 FFKTRRPSVYKNI
-300 NKTDNK
+300 NK

>member
-1 MREVITHINKGPDSP
+1 MREVITHINKGSDSP
-16 ARVLKPERAPLRI
+16 ARVLPAVRTPLRI
-29 AAIQEPWHGSVEK
+29 ALIQEPWHGSVEK
-42 QKQEITAAV
+42 QKAEITAAV

-82 FVPEQ
+82 FVPEK
-87 LNGMSV
+87 LDGMSV
-93 SFAAELARASSAH
+93 SFAAELARSSGAH
-106 VVISLYEDAGKEH
+106 VLISLYEDAGDKH
-119 FNTAVTVAPSGE
+119 YNSAVTVAPDGG
-131 IVLKTRKT
+131 IALKTRKT

-148 EDKYFAQGDSS
+148 EDKYFAEGDST

-166 DALVGTPTCWDQW
+166 DASVGTPTCWDQW

-219 MVAHGIANGLF
+219 MVAHAIANGLF
-230 VAAVNRTGVEDGITF
+230 VAAVNRTGIEDGITF
-245 YGSSFISDPYGRLL
+245 YGSSFISDPYGRILA
-259 VRASSTG
+259 RAGTSG

-287 FFKTRRPSMYKHI
+287 FFKTRRPSVYKNI
-300 NKTDNK
+300 NK

>member
-1 MREVITHINKGPDSP
+1 MREVITHINKGSDSP
-16 ARVLKPERAPLRI
+16 ARILPAVRTPLRI
-29 AAIQEPWHGSVEK
+29 ALIQEPWHGSVEK
-42 QKQEITAAV
+42 QKVEITAAV

-82 FVPEQ
+82 FVPEK
-87 LNGMSV
+87 LDGMSV
-93 SFAAELARASSAH
+93 SFAAELARSSGAY
-106 VVISLYEDAGKEH
+106 VLISLYEDAGDKH
-119 FNTAVTVAPSGE
+119 YNSAVTVAPDGG

-148 EDKYFAQGDSS
+148 EDKYFAEGDST

-166 DALVGTPTCWDQW
+166 DASVGTPTCWDQW

-189 INADLLCYPTAIGS
+189 INTDLLCYPTAIGS

-219 MVAHGIANGLF
+219 MVAHAIANGLF
-230 VAAVNRTGVEDGITF
+230 IAAVNRTGIEDGITF
-245 YGSSFISDPYGRLL
+245 YGSSFISDPYGRILA
-259 VRASSTG
+259 RAGTSG

-287 FFKTRRPSMYKHI
+287 FFKTRRPSVYKNI
-300 NKTDNK
+300 NK

>member
-1 MREVITHINKGPDSP
+1 MREVITHINKGSDSP
-16 ARVLKPERAPLRI
+16 ARVLPAVRTPLRI
-29 AAIQEPWHGSVEK
+29 ALIQEPWHGSVEK
-42 QKQEITAAV
+42 QKAEITAAV

-82 FVPEQ
+82 FVPEK
-87 LNGMSV
+87 LDGMSV
-93 SFAAELARASSAH
+93 SFAAQLARSSGAH
-106 VVISLYEDAGKEH
+106 VLISLYEDAGDKH
-119 FNTAVTVAPSGE
+119 YNSAVTVAPDGG

-148 EDKYFAQGDSS
+148 EDKYFAEGDST

-166 DALVGTPTCWDQW
+166 DASVGTPTCWDQW

-189 INADLLCYPTAIGS
+189 INTDLLCYPTAIGS

-219 MVAHGIANGLF
+219 MVAHAIANGLF
-230 VAAVNRTGVEDGITF
+230 VAAVNRTGIEDGITF
-245 YGSSFISDPYGRLL
+245 YGSSFISDPYGRILA
-259 VRASSTG
+259 RAGTSG

-287 FFKTRRPSMYKHI
+287 FFKTRRPSVYKNI
-300 NKTDNK
+300 NK

>member
-1 MREVITHINKGPDSP
+1 MREVITHINKGSDSP
-16 ARVLKPERAPLRI
+16 ARVLPAVRTPLRI
-29 AAIQEPWHGSVEK
+29 ALIQEPWHGSVEK
-42 QKQEITAAV
+42 QKVEITAAV

-82 FVPEQ
+82 FVPEK
-87 LNGMSV
+87 LDGVSV
-93 SFAAELARASSAH
+93 TFAAELARSSGAH
-106 VVISLYEDAGKEH
+106 VLISLYEDAGDKH
-119 FNTAVTVAPSGE
+119 YNSAVTVAPDGG

-148 EDKYFAQGDSS
+148 EDKYFAEGDST

-166 DALVGTPTCWDQW
+166 DASVGTPTCWDQW

-189 INADLLCYPTAIGS
+189 INTDLLCYPTAIGS

-219 MVAHGIANGLF
+219 MVAHAIANGLF
-230 VAAVNRTGVEDGITF
+230 VAAVNRTGIEDGITF
-245 YGSSFISDPYGRLL
+245 YGSSFISDPYGRILA
-259 VRASSTG
+259 RAGTSG

-287 FFKTRRPSMYKHI
+287 FFKTRRPSVYKNI
-300 NKTDNK
+300 NK